1 MTVSAL
7 MPRTPLRESSRGPSR
22 RGRPLRTGDAAALR
36 PFEEVVAEHGPV
48 VMRVCRAL
56 LGPEDADD
64 AWSETFL
71 SALEAYPK
79 LEPGSSIRGWLVT
92 IAHRKAI
99 DQLRGAARRPKA
111 KNDQTE
117 IPAADS
123 ASAGEA
129 SMDDELR
136 AALDALP
143 AKQRG
148 AVIYRYLADLPY
160 AEVGEM
166 LESSAS
172 AARRS
177 AADGIAS
184 LRRHL
189 RKGPRHE

>member
-1 MTVSAL
+1 MTAWAL
-7 MPRTPLRESSRGPSR
+7 MTRTNLMESSRGPSQT
-22 RGRPLRTGDAAALR
+22 GRPVRSRDAAVR
-36 PFEEVVAEHGPV
+36 PFEEIVAEHGPV

-56 LGPEDADD
+56 LGPADAAD

-79 LEPGSSIRGWLVT
+79 LQPESSIRGWLVT

-99 DQLRGAARRPKA
+99 DQLRGAARRPQPA
-111 KNDQTE
+111 GDLPE
-117 IPAADS
+117 IPATDA
-123 ASAGEA
+123 ASAGES
-129 SMDDELR
+129 SMDDDLR

-148 AVIYRYLADLPY
+148 AVIYRYLADLSY
-160 AEVGEM
+160 AEVGEL
-166 LESSAS
+166 LESSAT

-184 LRRHL
+184 LRKHFS
-189 RKGPRHE
+189 KGAKT

>member
-7 MPRTPLRESSRGPSR
+7 MTVRSR
-22 RGRPLRTGDAAALR
+22 DAALA
-36 PFEEVVAEHGPV
+36 PFEEIVAEHGPA

-56 LGPEDADD
+56 LGPADAAD

-79 LEPGSSIRGWLVT
+79 LHPGSSIRAWLVT

-99 DQLRGAARRPKA
+99 DQLRGAARRPQPA
-111 KNDQTE
+111 GNLPE
-117 IPAADS
+117 IPATEPAAARES
-123 ASAGEA
+123 
-129 SMDDELR
+129 SMDDDLR

-148 AVIYRYLADLPY
+148 AVIYRYLADLSY
-160 AEVGEM
+160 AEVGEL
-166 LESSAS
+166 LESSAT

-184 LRRHL
+184 LRKHFS
-189 RKGPRHE
+189 KGART